1 MKRKHG
7 VVFLWVTLSSLYLI
21 PGASYGFNQADLDKL
36 LETKKCQ
43 WCDLGAA
50 DLSGAQLSGADVS
63 GANLYG
69 TNLSKANLSGANLS
83 STYLHSADL
92 SQANLSNAS
101 LREANLNGAI
111 LSNANLTGVDLS
123 DAIWTNGSKCDKG
136 SINQCSV
143 PDLLGAYEDEGMRG
157 ESVYR

>member
-7 VVFLWVTLSSLYLI
+7 VVFLWVALFLLHLI
-21 PGASYGFNQADLDKL
+21 PGTSYGFNQADLDKL

-43 WCDLGAA
+43 WCDLGNA

-69 TNLSKANLSGANLS
+69 ANLSKANLSGANLS
-83 STYLHSADL
+83 AAYLHSADL
-92 SQANLSNAS
+92 SWANLSDAY

-111 LSNANLTGVDLS
+111 LSNVNLTGADLS
-123 DAIWTNGSKCDKG
+123 EATWTNGSKCDKG

-143 PDLLGAYEDEGMRG
+143 PNLLGAYEDEGMRG
-157 ESVYR
+157 ESYR